1 MIATIQD
8 TKTGRTRV
16 APGYSS
22 HWWAEGNGACD
33 CNRELGLIN
42 FDTLPVRTCLGH
54 HRYLIIRAT
63 FDDEERRYT
72 LRELNAGYPA
82 ELLKERGIE

>member
-8 TKTGRTRV
+8 TKTGKTRV

-22 HWWAEGNGACD
+22 DWWAEGDGSCD
-33 CNRELGLIN
+33 CNRELG
-42 FDTLPVRTCLGH
+42 FGAPTLTGTCLGC
-54 HRYLIIRAT
+54 HRYVIIRAT

-72 LRELNAGYPA
+72 LRELNEGYPE
-82 ELLKERGIE
+82 ELLKERGVE

>member
-8 TKTGRTRV
+8 TKTGKTRV

-22 HWWAEGNGACD
+22 DWWAERDGSCD
-33 CNRELGLIN
+33 CNRELVFRDSEETG
-42 FDTLPVRTCLGH
+42 VCLGC

-63 FDDEERRYT
+63 FDDDERRYT
-72 LRELNAGYPA
+72 LRELNEGYPA
-82 ELLKERGIE
+82 ELLAKLP

>member
-8 TKTGRTRV
+8 TKTGKTRV

-22 HWWAEGNGACD
+22 DWWADGNGACD
-33 CNRELGLIN
+33 CNRELGFIN
-42 FDTLPVRTCLGH
+42 FDTLPACTCLGC

-63 FDDEERRYT
+63 FDDDERRYT
-72 LRELNAGYPA
+72 LRELNEGYPA
-82 ELLKERGIE
+82 ELLAKLP